1 MDKSKGWIWIG
12 LAVALAAAVGALF
25 WPRQGD
31 EAEAV
36 PPRMIL
42 PGHPLYVGWLAF
54 FPDGKTLLSAG
65 YDNAIRFWD
74 VDTGKLLN
82 TASIP
87 NFMEAVLSPNGRLI
101 AVGNTLKEAFLW
113 NVSTGESTILA
124 GSRSSDNIVRF
135 SPNSRTI
142 AMAVSNPDP
151 SISIWDVETGALIQ
165 TVEGTWP
172 IAYSPDSKRL
182 VTTGNA
188 ARVWDIETGALVHTL
203 GGRSGARIYTAY
215 SPDSAR
221 IYTAYSP
228 DGKRILT
235 GSSES
240 GIRLWDADTGDQIQ
254 TLQAPYSGL
263 TIMTPAYHPDGKTIS
278 TASQNHV
285 KIWDA
290 DTGSLIQTL
299 KQTDNDSHYLPA
311 GGKNIV
317 QSGPNT
323 LTIWD
328 AATGGRL
335 HTLSPSSVNIYT
347 MTLSPD
353 GKTIAGADENGEI
366 YIWDI
371 E

>member
-1 MDKSKGWIWIG
+1 MDKSKFWVWIG
-12 LAVALAAAVGALF
+12 LTVALAAAVGALF
-25 WPRQGD
+25 WHQQGD
-31 EAEAV
+31 EAEVEAV

-82 TASIP
+82 TAIIP
-87 NFMEAVLSPNGRLI
+87 NFMEAVLSPNGQLI

-151 SISIWDVETGALIQ
+151 SISIWDVETGARIQ

-215 SPDSAR
+215 SPDS
-221 IYTAYSP
+221 
-228 DGKRILT
+228 KRILT

-240 GIRLWDADTGDQIQ
+240 GIHIWDANTGSLIQ

-278 TASQNHV
+278 NLSETHIT
-285 KIWDA
+285 IWDA
-290 DTGSLIQTL
+290 DTGSLIQTQ
-299 KQTDNDSHYLPA
+299 KKTDNDSHYLLPD
-311 GGKNIV
+311 GKNLV

-328 AATGGRL
+328 TATGRRL
-335 HTLSPSSVNIYT
+335 HTLIPSSDRIRPIYP
-347 MTLSPD
+347 MALSTD
-353 GKTIAGADENGEI
+353 GKIIAGADENGEI